1 MKRLFLA
8 VLLCAAGARAELKE
22 RIAAIVNGQPILLS
36 DVEERVG
43 PELARVMQQPAG
55 EQRDQDRNKLLKRGL
70 EELVD
75 EKLIES
81 EASSL
86 GLSISEEELQRALDQ
101 LARQQNPPMEVAD
114 FRQALEQQGIPWEA
128 ARDAVRRQTLMAE
141 VLRFK
146 VKARKVTDEEVQ
158 AAYATE
164 LQNPQ
169 YEVRARHIFIATPQ
183 NATPAQVA
191 AAQARAEQAL
201 HRVKSG
207 ETFALVAREMSEG
220 PTAKQGG
227 DLGYFRRGLMLPA
240 IEQAAFSLKPGE
252 VSPVVKTS
260 SGFHI
265 VMVEDRRAIP
275 PKPLAEVKE
284 EIRNR
289 LANESVFKERE
300 NYLATLRKTA
310 QIDEKL

>member
-1 MKRLFLA
+1 MKRLILA
-8 VLLCAAGARAELKE
+8 VLLCAASARAELKE

-43 PELARVMQQPAG
+43 PELARVMQQPAST
-55 EQRDQDRNKLLKRGL
+55 QRDKERSDLLKRGL

-81 EASSL
+81 EATTL
-86 GLSISEEELQRALDQ
+86 GLSVSEEELQRALEQ
-101 LARQQNPPMEVAD
+101 LARQQNMEVSD
-114 FRQALEQQGIPWEA
+114 FRQALEQQGIPWDA

-191 AAQARAEQAL
+191 AARARAEQAL
-201 HRVKSG
+201 QRVKSG

-220 PTAKQGG
+220 PTARQGG

-240 IEQAAFSLKPGE
+240 IEQAAFALKPGE
-252 VSPVVKTS
+252 VSPIVKTS

-265 VMVEDRRAIP
+265 VMVEDRRPIP
-275 PKPLAEVKE
+275 PKPLADVKE
-284 EIRNR
+284 EIRAR
-289 LANESVFKERE
+289 LANDSVFKERE

>member
-1 MKRLFLA
+1 MKRVLLCL
-8 VLLCAAGARAELKE
+8 LLCAAAARAEIKE

-36 DVEERVG
+36 DVEERIG
-43 PELARVMQQPAG
+43 PELARVMQQPPGA
-55 EQRDQDRNKLLKRGL
+55 QRDKDRAGLLHRGL
-70 EELVD
+70 TELVD

-81 EASSL
+81 EATTL
-86 GLSISEEELQRALDQ
+86 GLTITEDELQRALEQ
-101 LARQQNPPMEVAD
+101 LARQQGMDLAD
-114 FRQALEQQGIPWEA
+114 FRQALEQQGIPWDT

-141 VLRFK
+141 VLRYK
-146 VKARKVTDEEVQ
+146 VKPRKVTDEEVQ

-164 LQNPQ
+164 AQHEQ
-169 YEVRARHIFIATPQ
+169 YEVRARHIFVAIPQ
-183 NATPAQVA
+183 GATPAQQA
-191 AAQARAEQAL
+191 AAQAKVEHALSRVRA
-201 HRVKSG
+201 G

-240 IEQAAFSLKPGE
+240 IEQAAFALNPGE
-252 VSPVVKTS
+252 VSLVIRTG

-265 VMVEDRRAIP
+265 VLVEDRRLIP

-284 EIRNR
+284 EIRAR
-289 LANESVFKERE
+289 LANDSVYKERE

-310 QIDEKL
+310 QIDEKF

>member
-1 MKRLFLA
+1 MGRLLLA
-8 VLLCAAGARAELKE
+8 VLLCAATARAELKE

-55 EQRDQDRNKLLKRGL
+55 EQRDQDRNDLLKRGL

-86 GLSISEEELQRALDQ
+86 GLTVSEEELQRALEQ
-101 LARQQNPPMEVAD
+101 LARQQNMDVAD

-128 ARDAVRRQTLMAE
+128 ARDSVRRQTLMAE

-164 LQNPQ
+164 LQHPQ

-183 NATPAQVA
+183 NATPAQIA
-191 AAQARAEQAL
+191 AAHARAEHAL
-201 HRVKSG
+201 QRVKSG
-207 ETFALVAREMSEG
+207 ETF
-220 PTAKQGG
+220 
-227 DLGYFRRGLMLPA
+227 
-240 IEQAAFSLKPGE
+240 
-252 VSPVVKTS
+252 
-260 SGFHI
+260 
-265 VMVEDRRAIP
+265 
-275 PKPLAEVKE
+275 
-284 EIRNR
+284 
-289 LANESVFKERE
+289 
-300 NYLATLRKTA
+300 
-310 QIDEKL
+310 

>member
-1 MKRLFLA
+1 MKRAVFLA
-8 VLLCAAGARAELKE
+8 MVCAAAVRAEIKE
-22 RIAAIVNGQPILLS
+22 RIAAVVNGQPILLS
-36 DVEERVG
+36 EVEERIG

-55 EQRDQDRNKLLKRGL
+55 TQRDKERADMLHRGL
-70 EELVD
+70 TEMID

-81 EASSL
+81 EASTL
-86 GLSISEEELQRALDQ
+86 GLSVSEEELQRALDQ
-101 LARQQNPPMEVAD
+101 LARQQGMEVAD

-128 ARDAVRRQTLMAE
+128 ARDSVRRQTLMAE

-146 VKARKVTDEEVQ
+146 VKARKVSDEEVQ

-164 LQNPQ
+164 VANQQ
-169 YEVRARHIFIATPQ
+169 YEVRARHIFIPVPA
-183 NATPAQVA
+183 NASASQVA
-191 AAQARAEQAL
+191 AALARAEQA
-201 HRVKSG
+201 HRRVKGG

-252 VSPVVKTS
+252 VSEIIRTS
-260 SGFHI
+260 SGFH
-265 VMVEDRRAIP
+265 VVTVEDRRAIP
-275 PKPLAEVKE
+275 PKPLADVKE
-284 EIRNR
+284 EIRSR
-289 LANESVFKERE
+289 LASDSVFKERE